1 MKKKQLCGCFFS
13 LISASVVPLTA
24 DKGKFRCL
32 GYEVNEHAELLKQ
45 NLAIFG

>member
-13 LISASVVPLTA
+13 LISASVVPLA
-24 DKGKFRCL
+24 AGKEKFRYL
-32 GYEVNEHAELLKQ
+32 GYEASRHAELLKK